1 MIFHNPYLLFLLLIL
16 VPLIVWYVLKWRNSN
31 PSVGISTTSSLRK
44 YRARFKIWLMHFCF
58 TLQLIA
64 VAAIIVALARPQT
77 HDSLSSSSIEGTD
90 IVIALDI
97 SSSMLATDLQPNR
110 IEAAKEVASKFVN
123 QRTNDNIGLVVFSG
137 ESLSLM
143 PLTTDRAALINA
155 IANTKTGELND
166 GTAIGDGIASS
177 INRLVSGQAK
187 SKSIILLTDGTNNAG
202 DVAPSTAAQIAKQKG
217 IRIYSIG
224 VGTNG
229 SIQITDPY
237 GFSSTSMETK
247 IDEAAL
253 QNISSLTGGKF
264 FRATDSRTLRRVFEE
279 IDSLEKSKINVNNFT
294 QTKED
299 FMPWVII
306 ALCALTLQLLIRYTV
321 LRRIP

>member
-1 MIFHNPYLLFLLLIL
+1 MKLMHPWLLLLFLIYL
-16 VPLIVWYVLKWRNSN
+16 PLIVWYVMKWRNAN
-31 PSVGISTTSSLRK
+31 PSVGVSSVSSLRP
-44 YRARFKIWLMHFCF
+44 YRAKSKVMLMHLCF
-58 TLQLIA
+58 ALQL
-64 VAAIIVALARPQT
+64 VAIGGLIVALSRPQK
-77 HDSLSSSSIEGTD
+77 HDSLRSSTIEGTD
-90 IVIALDI
+90 IVLALDI

-110 IEAAKEVASKFVN
+110 IEAAKEVASKFVS

-143 PLTTDRAALINA
+143 PLTTDKAALVNA
-155 IANTKTGELND
+155 IATTKTGALND

-202 DVAPSTAAQIAKQKG
+202 EVAPATAAQIAKQKG

-229 SIQITDPY
+229 VIQITDPY
-237 GFSSTSMETK
+237 GFSTTQMETK
-247 IDEAAL
+247 IDESAL
-253 QNISSLTGGKF
+253 RNIADVTGGKY
-264 FRATDSRTLRRVFEE
+264 FRATDSRMLRQVFEE
-279 IDSLEKSKINVNNFT
+279 IDCLEKSKINVNNFT
-294 QTKED
+294 QTED
-299 FMPWVII
+299 NFTPWILV
-306 ALCALTLQLLIRYTV
+306 ALCALAFQLLLRYTV